1 MAKNEI
7 GDWFQYLIWMQLQQ
21 DQSRT
26 KPTPMVHQFVDSKAA
41 RGFVSAQPSDFL
53 ITYELGTVYLEVKAS
68 EKHTQL
74 PMSMIRDQQIAH
86 AALIGGCRDVYSR
99 LLNPYQFLFFS
110 EPENTV
116 TFWDGDEVVEAK
128 AEKRKLS
135 PGRGRSLTM
144 NWAEFDEVLKTNG
157 LIYLLNWG

>member
-7 GDWFQYLIWMQLQQ
+7 GDWFQSLIWKQLQL

-68 EKHTQL
+68 EKHSNMPL
-74 PMSMIRDQQIAH
+74 SMIRDQQIAH
-86 AALIGGCRDVYSR
+86 ARLIGGCRDSLSP

-110 EPENTV
+110 EPANTV
-116 TFWDGDEVVEAK
+116 TFWAGSEVVEAK
-128 AEKRKLS
+128 AGKRKLS
-135 PGRGRSLTM
+135 PGRCRSLTM
-144 NWAEFDEVLKTNG
+144 EWPEFEQELKTNG
-157 LIYLLNWG
+157 LIHLLNW

>member
-7 GDWFQYLIWMQLQQ
+7 GNWFQSLIWKQLQV

-53 ITYELGTVYLEVKAS
+53 ITYEFGTVYLEVKAS
-68 EKHTQL
+68 EKHTQMPL
-74 PMSMIRDQQIAH
+74 SMIRDQQIAH
-86 AALIGGCRDVYSR
+86 AALIGGCAPDNRP
-99 LLNPYQFLFFS
+99 LKPYQFLFFS
-110 EPENTV
+110 EPANTV
-116 TFWDGDEVVEAK
+116 TFWAGDEVVEAK
-128 AEKRKLS
+128 AEKRKLN

-144 NWAEFDEVLKTNG
+144 DWAEFDATLKSNG
-157 LIYLLNWG
+157 LIYLLNWS

>member
-7 GDWFQYLIWMQLQQ
+7 GDWFQSLIWKQLQQ

-68 EKHTQL
+68 EKHSQL
-74 PMSMIRDQQIAH
+74 PLSMIRDQQMAH
-86 AALIGGCRDVYSR
+86 AALIGGCRAPLGV

-128 AEKRKLS
+128 AEKRKLNT
-135 PGRGRSLTM
+135 GRGRSLTM
-144 NWAEFDEVLKTNG
+144 DWAEFDEALKANG
-157 LIYLLNWG
+157 LIYLLNWS

>member
-7 GDWFQYLIWMQLQQ
+7 GDWFQSLIWKQLQL

-68 EKHTQL
+68 GKHSQL
-74 PMSMIRDQQIAH
+74 PLSMIRDQQIAH
-86 AALIGGCRDVYSR
+86 AALIGEGTSDLQ
-99 LLNPYQFLFFS
+99 LLKPYQFPVLFRTCQHS
-110 EPENTV
+110 DV
-116 TFWDGDEVVEAK
+116 
-128 AEKRKLS
+128 L
-135 PGRGRSLTM
+135 GRGRGGGGQGWETQT
-144 NWAEFDEVLKTNG
+144 ETR
-157 LIYLLNWG
+157 

>member
-7 GDWFQYLIWMQLQQ
+7 GDWFQSLIWKQLQL

-68 EKHTQL
+68 EKHNQL
-74 PMSMIRDQQIAH
+74 PLSMIRDQQIAH
-86 AALIGGCRDVYSR
+86 ARLIGGCAPDIR
-99 LLNPYQFLFFS
+99 LVKPYQFLFFS
-110 EPENTV
+110 EPANTV

-128 AEKRKLS
+128 AGKRKLS

-144 NWAEFDEVLKTNG
+144 EWAEFDAALKANG
-157 LIYLLNWG
+157 LIYLLNWS

>member
-7 GDWFQYLIWMQLQQ
+7 GDWFQSLIWKQLQL

-68 EKHTQL
+68 EKHNQL
-74 PMSMIRDQQIAH
+74 PLSMIRNQQIAH
-86 AALIGGCRDVYSR
+86 AALIGGCTSDRQ
-99 LLNPYQFLFFS
+99 LLKSYQFLFLS
-110 EPENTV
+110 EPANTV
-116 TFWDGDEVVEAK
+116 TFWAGDEVVNAK
-128 AEKRKLS
+128 AGKRKLN
-135 PGRGRSLTM
+135 PGEGRSLTM
-144 NWAEFDEVLKTNG
+144 DWAEFREALKANG
-157 LIYLLNWG
+157 LIYLLNWS

>member
-7 GDWFQYLIWMQLQQ
+7 GDWFQSLIWKQLQL

-26 KPTPMVHQFVDSKAA
+26 KPTPRVHQFVDSKAA

-68 EKHTQL
+68 GKHSQL
-74 PMSMIRDQQIAH
+74 PLSMIRDQQIAH
-86 AALIGGCRDVYSR
+86 AALIGGCRDGYSR

-128 AEKRKLS
+128 AGKRKLN

-144 NWAEFDEVLKTNG
+144 DWAEFDEVLKADS
-157 LIYLLNWG
+157 LIYLLNWS

>member
-7 GDWFQYLIWMQLQQ
+7 GDWFQSLIWKQLQM

-68 EKHTQL
+68 EKHSNMPL
-74 PMSMIRDQQIAH
+74 GMIRDQQIAH
-86 AALIGGCRDVYSR
+86 AALIGGCASDSQ
-99 LLNPYQFLFFS
+99 LLKPYQFLFFS

-116 TFWDGDEVVEAK
+116 TFWAGDEVVEAK
-128 AEKRKLS
+128 AGKRKLN
-135 PGRGRSLTM
+135 RGRSLTM
-144 NWAEFDEVLKTNG
+144 EWSEFEQELKTNG
-157 LIYLLNWG
+157 LIQLLNW